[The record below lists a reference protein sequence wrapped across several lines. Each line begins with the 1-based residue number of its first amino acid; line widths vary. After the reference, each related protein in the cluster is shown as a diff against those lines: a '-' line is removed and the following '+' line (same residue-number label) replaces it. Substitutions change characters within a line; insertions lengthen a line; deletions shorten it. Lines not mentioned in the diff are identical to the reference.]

1 MKQTKNTAKFYV
13 YRNLHTGGFSIRYRG
28 IVIERSNNFIAKNIS
43 FKVNETGRLRV
54 IAEGRKNVHAYTVCD
69 KYTLVRKRSIEK
81 LKPISYN
88 PYNLNQFTC
97 NGVPIKSASKLLF
110 QDGKC
115 YLVKE

>member
-13 YRNLHTGGFSIRYRG
+13 YRNLHTGGFSIKYRG
-28 IVIERSNNFIAKNIS
+28 IVIERSNNFVVKNTS
-43 FKVNETGRLRV
+43 FKVNETGRQRV

-69 KYTLVRKRSIEK
+69 KYILARKRSVEN
-81 LKPISYN
+81 LKSISYN
-88 PYNLNQFTC
+88 PYKLNQFIC
-97 NGVPIKSASKLLF
+97 NGVPIKNASELLF